1 MITKTLKTFVVSLL
15 MLSSSLIHATEQ
27 EISNTA
33 TIESFPMTF
42 TQMAKIVGPRDTV
55 DIFIP
60 KDSYLMDTLF
70 ANETETKPLRIYG
83 VDFGKIRR
91 GVVSYADDKLS
102 QRIIN
107 TVPKDNGTLITLN
120 LKALKPQT
128 LRVIDDKSDNMFFN
142 EYLLGDSIVLKAN
155 LVLSQSTLGTDYD
168 TLNRQYKYLAERY
181 NMFFNDKHYFGFL
194 FADGRADYPA
204 KIYTNTTIDNERN
217 APSSR
222 ITLTIMNMKTYENYD
237 KIMDKMADKAFDENY
252 KQLNDILK

>member
-1 MITKTLKTFVVSLL
+1 MIIKNLKSFVLSLL
-15 MLSSSLIHATEQ
+15 MLSPSLIYATEQ
-27 EISNTA
+27 EINT
-33 TIESFPMTF
+33 TLNVESFPMTF

-70 ANETETKPLRIYG
+70 ANEANNSKRVYG
-83 VDFGKIRR
+83 IDFGKLRR

-107 TVPKDNGTLITLN
+107 TVSKDNGTLITLN

-142 EYLLGDSIVLKAN
+142 EYELGDSIVLKAN
-155 LVLSQSTLGTDYD
+155 LVLSQGALGTDYD
-168 TLNRQYKYLAERY
+168 ILNRQYKYLAERY
-181 NMFFNDKHYFGFL
+181 KMFFNDKHYFSFL

-237 KIMDKMADKAFDENY
+237 KIMDKMTDRAFDENY

>member
-1 MITKTLKTFVVSLL
+1 

-27 EISNTA
+27 EIKTKPNV
-33 TIESFPMTF
+33 ESFPMTF
-42 TQMAKIVGPRDTV
+42 TQMAKIVGPKDSV
-55 DIFIP
+55 EIFIP

-70 ANETETKPLRIYG
+70 VDKDSKQDRVYG
-83 VDFGKIRR
+83 IDFGKLRR
-91 GVVSYADDKLS
+91 GVASYAEPDLS

-107 TVPKDNGTLITLN
+107 TVTKDNGTLITLN

-128 LRVIDDKSDNMFFN
+128 LRVIDDKADNMFFN

-155 LVLSQSTLGTDYD
+155 LVFSQGALGTDYD

-181 NMFFNDKHYFGFL
+181 KMFFNDKHYFGFL

-217 APSSR
+217 APVSR
-222 ITLTIMNMKTYENYD
+222 ITLTIMNMNTYENYD
-237 KIMDKMADKAFDENY
+237 KIMDKMTDKAFDENY